1 MTDIILEKNA
11 SLLHQVEA
19 STSEVFATMLDLK
32 VVLEN
37 VSVKSD
43 STVSNTGL
51 LATIGIAG
59 PVSGSGSLCLS
70 ESFAGRIASRFL
82 MSEYFEVNDEVLDVI
97 AELANMI
104 IGGLKTALE
113 EALGPMGLSIPTVVF
128 GEHYVTRSSSLSER
142 LVLTF
147 RCEEESRIEK
157 FTVLVCLISETQN
170 RSYLRELAGFH
181 ARLA

>member
-1 MTDIILEKNA
+1 MMDTIQEKNA
-11 SLLHQVEA
+11 SLIRQIEA
-19 STSEVFATMLDLK
+19 STSEAFATMLDLK
-32 VVLEN
+32 VVLED
-37 VSVKSD
+37 VSVKID
-43 STVSNTGL
+43 STVSNTGV
-51 LATIGIAG
+51 LATVGIAG

-82 MSEYFEVNDEVLDVI
+82 MGEYSEVNDEVLDVI
-97 AELANMI
+97 AELANI
-104 IGGLKTALE
+104 IVGGLKSALE

-128 GEHYVTRSSSLSER
+128 GEHYVSRSPSLSER

-157 FTVLVCLISETQN
+157 FTILVYLITQTGN
-170 RSYLRELAGFH
+170 HSYLRELAAFH